1 MSNSEEINKALHREL
16 NEAIDGLMGTKL
28 LEEKLRDTQNEL
40 LSYKE
45 SNNEDNKLKEEN
57 SFLKSELEVLH
68 SKFEDKFINLKDSL
82 EKKNKELEKDNTS
95 LQDFMNRAV
104 NEKNMLKEELGR
116 KEKQIAD
123 LTAKLNEY
131 ENSYL
136 ERGSQYDDQTEIL
149 QNKLSTAEEVNQE
162 LKECLDIM
170 EKKLEENNNKEDTLP
185 NLLKVAYQIDRI
197 GLKITGKDVLSSQ
210 LSLLREKEDA
220 YNHKDIIDI
229 LLPYLSSLSFK
240 AELNATELRKA
251 KKEDLFKK
259 KLIEEKTKIIQ
270 ELEETQEDLKTDLL
284 DAETYTEEMSEEID
298 SLYEKI
304 KQLENEKEMIKTT
317 KESQNTSNHVIK
329 DLEKRIEKLKRE
341 KTKIETVNEK
351 LFDFLPDQESRYLV
365 EHWAQINTEMYEL
378 ENQLLDLQVKNNG
391 KAFSMEKTDL
401 KADLSLKRQTED
413 LKNEITY
420 KQKRKDHLESSLY
433 EIKQKIQTR
442 EEELDKYKKET
453 EMLRVSL
460 KNQQKVDKLNSSFT
474 SLRSRKSC
482 DKTGGSYKG
491 KKSAIFGRGTKT
503 QVLTD
508 SFNFLSVGMLHD
520 KKDDYSNIREKINS
534 LKNKY
539 KDK

>member
-45 SNNEDNKLKEEN
+45 SNNDNNKLKEEN

-341 KTKIETVNEK
+341 KTKIETVNE
-351 LFDFLPDQESRYLV
+351 
-365 EHWAQINTEMYEL
+365 N
-378 ENQLLDLQVKNNG
+378 
-391 KAFSMEKTDL
+391 
-401 KADLSLKRQTED
+401 SLISC
-413 LKNEITY
+413 L
-420 KQKRKDHLESSLY
+420 
-433 EIKQKIQTR
+433 IK
-442 EEELDKYKKET
+442 
-453 EMLRVSL
+453 
-460 KNQQKVDKLNSSFT
+460 KVDT
-474 SLRSRKSC
+474 
-482 DKTGGSYKG
+482 
-491 KKSAIFGRGTKT
+491 
-503 QVLTD
+503 
-508 SFNFLSVGMLHD
+508 
-520 KKDDYSNIREKINS
+520 
-534 LKNKY
+534 
-539 KDK
+539 